1 MEIEIGEQTY
11 AGINRL
17 TVFRCGSGAGRRQCE
32 GWRGVHMVGTII
44 WIIAVLIGVIGLTIA
59 FIINARTLTRDVH
72 RRRDT
77 FRAHLENEANAMIDN
92 LLDIDRRRGERPP
105 S

>member
-1 MEIEIGEQTY
+1 
-11 AGINRL
+11 
-17 TVFRCGSGAGRRQCE
+17 
-32 GWRGVHMVGTII
+32 MVGTII
-44 WIIAVLIGVIGLTIA
+44 WIIAVLVGVIGLTIA
-59 FIINARTLTRDVH
+59 FIINARTLRRDVNQ
-72 RRRDT
+72 RRDT